1 MWDLRGQFLDEGEA
15 VAQQADVL
23 DCDVVALDLLHFQRL
38 FLQDHFFGGA
48 VVMVDQ
54 FIHFGVQ
61 VGDDELDVLAFSD
74 CLFIILSSDAFE
86 QPAHA
91 DPFVDEFAEEQKADG
106 EFVALAF
113 EEDVVFEDFVLELGE
128 GWLLGVVVE
137 RGGHLGG
144 G

>member
-38 FLQDHFFGGA
+38 FLQDHFFGSA
-48 VVMVDQ
+48 VVMVHQ

-61 VGDDELDVLAFSD
+61 VGNDVLDVLAFFN
-74 CLFIILSSDAFE
+74 CVFIILSSDAFE

-91 DPFVDEFAEEQKADG
+91 YPFVDEFTEEQKADG

-113 EEDVVFEDFVLELGE
+113 EENVVFEDFVLEVGQR
-128 GWLLGVVVE
+128 WLLGVVVE